1 MWGNEGHYCITR
13 GLDKSLGTRCGGLRN
28 AGNKGLR
35 YSSMEKRKCSSV
47 PAMYNL
53 IQQTDPSQPTKL
65 MILGPACSVANI
77 PMGEMAEK
85 YFHLTQVSYTASS
98 PVFGDKENYPRF
110 FRTIPEIKQFFD
122 GYSEVLKKMNW
133 NRVAVIYY
141 DDDFTLN
148 VGLNTVQIL
157 RSNGVH
163 VVLSELVTHGSE
175 DHAIRMIK
183 QVDARI
189 IIAWPPLAPK
199 RAVVTL
205 WCRVIKN
212 GLAGPDFVWLFPGWF
227 HPSWWNVNDD
237 ECTAKEMG
245 SSLDHSLVLVANS
258 EVKSNLSRII
268 VSKKTMAQYEEELA
282 DKSTLS
288 DVKTDVFLS
297 VGFVYDAIWTIA
309 LALNSS
315 ISVLAERGL
324 GQLEDFTYSSVEMAD
339 VFTEAVA
346 NVSFEG
352 ISGDVSFKEDSAQP
366 ASLQILQY
374 QNGTATAVM
383 IFDPLLS
390 TDKLYSL
397 PNRSLIWQG
406 GYIPK
411 DSPAPS
417 VLTSTL
423 AEQVIA
429 GVLSSFGILSTIFFF
444 SFNVYYSNHR
454 VVKRSSYRLNSFIL
468 VGVCVGFVGTLLYVV
483 VLDDDMPEPLTTTIC
498 NARVWSNEIA
508 FVVTFGTLFVKIWRL
523 YKLFFNKKLVKH
535 RYLSDKYLFLRVA
548 VIAIP
553 SLVLLIV
560 QSAVFP
566 LTLHTITTVS
576 EDDSSVKKI
585 YAVCSGGH
593 EFVFLAVTFT
603 LHAILALFS
612 VLLAFVTQRHIPKVG
627 NYHKFHESAV
637 INLTSIL
644 AIMVSSICQAIVIIF
659 RLNDVQ
665 EGTLLLIT
673 LRDCLW
679 MYPMVYVLFTPKV
692 YRVKCSSVHKKF
704 PSARDSFTNTTQ
716 VSALSLFERKC
727 ETTIINVDHDSL
739 YNDCGVFI
747 SSDVPLATQKDVKR
761 SMVYENKGVILSAD
775 CGTNNTYKRSLAVR
789 SSIIT
794 NSTVLINIRLQVE
807 DNQETS
813 ENN

>member
-1 MWGNEGHYCITR
+1 MNF
-13 GLDKSLGTRCGGLRN
+13 
-28 AGNKGLR
+28 
-35 YSSMEKRKCSSV
+35 KCSSV

-85 YFHLTQVSYTASS
+85 YLHLTQVSYSASS
-98 PVFGDKENYPRF
+98 PVFGDKKKYPRF
-110 FRTIPEIKQFFD
+110 FRTIPELNQLFD
-122 GYSEVLKKMNW
+122 GYSEFLKKMNW

-148 VGLNTVQIL
+148 VGSNTIEML
-157 RSNGVH
+157 TNNGID
-163 VVLSELVTHGSE
+163 VVLNQLVVTHGSE
-175 DHAIRMIK
+175 DYAIRMIK
-183 QVDARI
+183 QVNARI
-189 IIAWPPLAPK
+189 ILALPPLAP
-199 RAVVTL
+199 RSVIVTL
-205 WCRVIKN
+205 WCEAIRN
-212 GLAGPDFVWLFPGWF
+212 GLAGPDFVWMFPGWF
-227 HPSWWNVNDD
+227 HPSWWNVSDA

-258 EVKSNLSRII
+258 EVKSNQSRII
-268 VSKKTMAQYEEELA
+268 VSNKTVAQYEEELA
-282 DKSTLS
+282 NKSTLS

-315 ISVLAERGL
+315 ISVLAEKGL
-324 GQLEDFTYSSVEMAD
+324 GQLEDFTYSSVDMAD
-339 VFTEAVA
+339 VFTEAVE

-352 ISGDVSFKEDSAQP
+352 ISGNVSFTEDSVQL
-366 ASLQILQY
+366 ASFQILQY
-374 QNGTATAVM
+374 QNGTATPVM
-383 IFDPLLS
+383 IYDPLLS
-390 TDKLYSL
+390 SDKLYEVVNSSL
-397 PNRSLIWQG
+397 VWQG

-411 DSPAPS
+411 DSPAPF

-444 SFNVYYSNHR
+444 SFNVYYSNHW

-468 VGVCVGFVGTLLYVV
+468 VGVCVGFVGTLLHVI

-498 NARVWSNEIA
+498 NVRVWSNEIA
-508 FVVTFGTLFVKIWRL
+508 FVAAFGTLCVKIWRL
-523 YKLFFNKKLVKH
+523 YKLFFNKNLVQHK
-535 RYLSDKYLFLRVA
+535 YLSDEYLFLRIA
-548 VIAIP
+548 VIASP
-553 SLVLLIV
+553 TLVLLIV

-566 LTLHTITTVS
+566 ITLHIITIVN
-576 EDDSSVKKI
+576 EDDLSVKKI
-585 YAVCSGGH
+585 YAVCSGEH

-612 VLLAFVTQRHIPKVG
+612 VLVAFVTQRHIPKIG
-627 NYHKFHESAV
+627 SYHKYHESAV
-637 INLTSIL
+637 INLTTIL
-644 AIMVSSICQAIVIIF
+644 AIIVSSICQAIVIIF

-692 YRVKCSSVHKKF
+692 YRVKCSSAHNTF
-704 PSARDSFTNTTQ
+704 RAARISISNITLVNRKSGTTLIQVLGHSNLDSG
-716 VSALSLFERKC
+716 VS
-727 ETTIINVDHDSL
+727 INSVAS
-739 YNDCGVFI
+739 
-747 SSDVPLATQKDVKR
+747 LATPKDCECSTLYKNESV
-761 SMVYENKGVILSAD
+761 VLSAD
-775 CGTNNTYKRSLAVR
+775 CETSTCRRSLAVR
-789 SSIIT
+789 SSSIT
-794 NSTVLINIRLQVE
+794 PSTIHINIQLQGE
-807 DNQETS
+807 DKQEAAD
-813 ENN
+813 NI